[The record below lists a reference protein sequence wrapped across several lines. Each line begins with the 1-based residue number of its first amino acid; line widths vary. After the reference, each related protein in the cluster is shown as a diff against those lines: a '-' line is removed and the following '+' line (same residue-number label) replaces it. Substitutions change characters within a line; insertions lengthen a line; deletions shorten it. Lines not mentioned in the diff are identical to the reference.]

1 MKLTTALKAA
11 ALASVFTL
19 SMGAAQAQTL
29 NMMNGGEPASLDPHR
44 VSGDWENRIVGDYIE
59 GLMTEDAEATPILG
73 AAESYDLSDDGL
85 VYTFVIREDSVWS
98 DGEPVTA
105 GDFVFAFQRLMNPE
119 TAAGYAYLQ
128 YPIKNA
134 EAVNAGE
141 MELSELGVRAVDD
154 KTLEITLENPT
165 PYFLGALT
173 HYTAYPVPQHA
184 VEEFGDAWTQP
195 ANIVGNGPYTP
206 TEWVPGS
213 HVRAVKSETYHDA
226 ENVQIQEVMYYSL
239 DDLTAAV
246 NRYRAG
252 EFDILTDFPADQV
265 TTFANDEAKVAAFQG
280 VHYYVMN
287 QTAEKLQDVN
297 VRKALSMAINRE
309 VIGPDLWGTGEP
321 AAYSWVPPGTA
332 NYVDDSFRYD
342 WADTPYDQRVEEARA
357 LMEAAGYS
365 DSNPLPLTINYNTN
379 DNHQRLA
386 VAISSMWEQI
396 HVRTELANAE
406 VAVHYDAL
414 QNNDFDSIGRAG
426 WLMDYNDPINMLELL
441 RSDVDYNY
449 GRYNNPEYD
458 QLLRDS
464 AVELDLDARAEILAQ
479 AETMAM
485 EDYAALPLAFYVS
498 RSAVSPRIEGF
509 IPNSRDIQRTRWLT
523 KTE

>member
-1 MKLTTALKAA
+1 MKFTTALKAV
-11 ALASVFTL
+11 ALASVFSL
-19 SMGAAQAQTL
+19 SFGAVQAQTL
-29 NMMNGGEPASLDPHR
+29 HMMNGGEPASLDPHR

-59 GLMTEDAEATPILG
+59 GLMTEDAEGAPILG
-73 AAESYDLSDDGL
+73 AAESYEVSEDGL
-85 VYTFVIREDSVWS
+85 VYTFKIREDSVWS

-141 MELSELGVRAVDD
+141 MELSELGVAAIDD
-154 KTLEITLENPT
+154 KTLEITLENPA
-165 PYFLGALT
+165 PFFLGALT
-173 HYTAYPVPQHA
+173 HYTAYPVPQHV
-184 VEEFGDAWTQP
+184 VEEFGDDWIQP
-195 ANIVGNGPYTP
+195 ENIVGNGPYTP
-206 TEWVPGS
+206 VEWVPGS
-213 HVRAVKSETYHDA
+213 HIKSVKSESYHDA
-226 ENVQIQEVMYYSL
+226 ENVQIEEVMYYAL

-265 TTFANDEAKVAAFQG
+265 TALGEDAAVAAFQG

-287 QTAEKLQDVN
+287 QNAEKLQDVN
-297 VRKALSMAINRE
+297 VRKAISMAINRE
-309 VIGPDLWGTGEP
+309 VIGPDLWGTGEV

-332 NYVDDSFRYD
+332 NYVEDAFEYE
-342 WADTPYDQRVEEARA
+342 WADTPYGERVEEARA

-365 DSNPLPLTINYNTN
+365 ADNPLPLTINYNTN

-396 HVRTELANAE
+396 HVTTELSNAE

-441 RSDVDYNY
+441 RSDIQYNY
-449 GRYNNPEYD
+449 GRYNNPEFD

-464 AVELDLDARAEILAQ
+464 ATELDLEARAEILAQ
-479 AETMAM
+479 AETIAM

-498 RSAVSPRIEGF
+498 RNAVSPRIEGF
-509 IPNSRDIQRTRWLT
+509 VPNARDVHRTRWMS
-523 KTE
+523 KSE

>member
-1 MKLTTALKAA
+1 MKFTTALKAV
-11 ALASVFTL
+11 ALASVFSL
-19 SMGAAQAQTL
+19 SFGAVQAQTL
-29 NMMNGGEPASLDPHR
+29 HMMNGGEPASLDPHR

-59 GLMTEDAEATPILG
+59 GLMTEDAEGAPILG
-73 AAESYDLSDDGL
+73 AAESYEVSEDGL
-85 VYTFVIREDSVWS
+85 VYTFKIREDSVWS

-141 MELSELGVRAVDD
+141 MELSELGVAAIDD
-154 KTLEITLENPT
+154 KTLEITLENPA
-165 PYFLGALT
+165 PFFLGALT

-184 VEEFGDAWTQP
+184 VEEFGDDWIQP
-195 ANIVGNGPYTP
+195 ENIVGNGPYTP
-206 TEWVPGS
+206 VEWVPGS
-213 HVRAVKSETYHDA
+213 HIKSVKSESYHDA
-226 ENVQIQEVMYYSL
+226 ENVQIEEVMYYAL

-265 TTFANDEAKVAAFQG
+265 TALGEDAAVAAFQG

-287 QTAEKLQDVN
+287 QNAEKLQDVN

-309 VIGPDLWGTGEP
+309 VIGPDLWGTGEV

-332 NYVDDSFRYD
+332 NYVEDAFQYE
-342 WADTPYDQRVEEARA
+342 WADTPYGERVEEARA

-365 DSNPLPLTINYNTN
+365 ADNPLQLTINYNTN

-386 VAISSMWEQI
+386 VAISSMWEQV
-396 HVRTELANAE
+396 HVTTELSNAE

-441 RSDVDYNY
+441 RSDIQYNY
-449 GRYNNPEYD
+449 GRYSNPEFD

-464 AVELDLDARAEILAQ
+464 ATELDLEARAEILAK
-479 AETMAM
+479 AETIAM

-498 RSAVSPRIEGF
+498 RNAVSPRIEGF
-509 IPNSRDIQRTRWLT
+509 VPNARDVHRTRWMS
-523 KTE
+523 KSE